1 MSYLMR
7 FSLSILLLM
16 ATTSFLHAQ
25 SSPAH
30 GALAME
36 RELLRTD
43 SLFEIYAQEHGIAAS
58 FLAFMAD
65 SATLFPG
72 GEEPVSGREA
82 IAEHMKEYPPG
93 AKLLW
98 WPNKAEVARSSDLGY
113 TWGTSEYR
121 DNDSTGK
128 PIVSYGKYVT
138 VWKKQANGT
147 WKFIIDIGNRSPSPR
162 QR

>member
-1 MSYLMR
+1 MK
-7 FSLSILLLM
+7 FDFACLLLVVI
-16 ATTSFLHAQ
+16 TPVVQTQ
-25 SSPAH
+25 SQPANRP
-30 GALAME
+30 GALE

-43 SLFEIYAQEHGIAAS
+43 SLFEVYAQEHGIAAS

-82 IAEHMKEYPPG
+82 ITKHMKEYPPG

-98 WPNKAEVARSSDLGY
+98 WPKKAEVARSSDLGY

-121 DNDSTGK
+121 DKDSTGK

-138 VWKKQANGT
+138 IWKKQADGT
-147 WKFIIDIGNRSPSPR
+147 WKFIIDIGNRSPSPQ